1 MFTESVTM
9 EFEDVEISTEKDDRI
24 LNLLGK
30 SVALLRSLC
39 KSWILVLLVAVATV
53 ASACGQPPS
62 NEGERAAG
70 ETTGGE
76 ATAEETT
83 GAETTAETTQ
93 QEALTPGED
102 ALVVYSGRS
111 EELVGPVFDQFEERS
126 GIDVQVR
133 YGDTA
138 ELAAT
143 ILEEGENSPAD
154 LFFAQDP
161 GALGAL
167 QDEGRFQSLPQD
179 SLDRVPERFRSPD
192 GVWIGTSGR
201 ARVVAYNTE
210 ELNEG
215 DLPYSIF
222 DFTDP
227 RWEGSIGWAPTNG
240 SFQAFVTALRVLEGE
255 DRARAW
261 LEGIQAND
269 PFEYPDNLTAV
280 EGVASGEVQVAF
292 VNHYYLFQVME
303 EQGEDVP
310 VRNYYLKNGDPGALV
325 LAAGCGIL
333 DTAQNPEAARSF
345 LDYVLSEEAQQ
356 YFADETFEYPLIE
369 GVEINEELVPL
380 SEIQSPNLDLSNLDD
395 LQGTLELLQETGV
408 L

>member
-1 MFTESVTM
+1 V
-9 EFEDVEISTEKDDRI
+9 
-24 LNLLGK
+24 
-30 SVALLRSLC
+30 LRLLC
-39 KSWILVLLVAVATV
+39 KAWILGLLVALAAVAV
-53 ASACGQPPS
+53 ACGQPPP
-62 NEGERAAG
+62 NEGEQATG

-76 ATAEETT
+76 TTAEETT
-83 GAETTAETTQ
+83 GEETTAETTQ
-93 QEALTPGED
+93 EEPLTPGEG

-111 EELVGPVFDQFEERS
+111 EELVGPVFEQFEERT
-126 GIDVQVR
+126 GVDVQVR

-167 QDEGRFQSLPQD
+167 QDEGRFQPLPQD
-179 SLDRVPERFRSPD
+179 VLDRVPERFRSPD
-192 GVWIGTSGR
+192 GVWVGTSGR

-210 ELNEG
+210 ELSEG
-215 DLPYSIF
+215 DLPPSIL

-227 RWEGSIGWAPTNG
+227 KWEGKIGWAPTNG

-255 DRARAW
+255 DAARDW

-269 PFEYPDNLTAV
+269 PFEYPDNLTAI

-325 LAAGCGIL
+325 LAAGAGIL
-333 DTAQNPEAARSF
+333 DTAQNPEAARGF

-356 YFADETFEYPLIE
+356 YFADETFEYPLVE
-369 GVEINEELVPL
+369 GIEINEELVPL
-380 SEIQSPNLDLSNLDD
+380 SEIQSPNIDLSNLDD

>member
-1 MFTESVTM
+1 
-9 EFEDVEISTEKDDRI
+9 
-24 LNLLGK
+24 LNQLSKKAG
-30 SVALLRSLC
+30 VLRSSLC
-39 KSWILVLLVAVATV
+39 GSWILALLLALATV
-53 ASACGQPPS
+53 ASACGQAPP
-62 NEGERAAG
+62 NGGEQAAG
-70 ETTGGE
+70 ETTGG
-76 ATAEETT
+76 ETT

-93 QEALTPGED
+93 QEPLTPGEG

-111 EELVGPVFDQFEERS
+111 EELVGPVFEQFEERT

-167 QDEGRFQSLPQD
+167 QDEGRFQPLPQD
-179 SLDRVPERFRSPD
+179 GLDRVPERFRSPD
-192 GVWIGTSGR
+192 GVWVGTSGR

-210 ELNEG
+210 ELGEG
-215 DLPYSIF
+215 DLPDSIL

-227 RWEGSIGWAPTNG
+227 KWEGKIGWAPTNG

-255 DRARAW
+255 DAARDW

-269 PFEYPDNLTAV
+269 PFEYSDNLTAV

-292 VNHYYLFQVME
+292 VNHYYLFQLME
-303 EQGEDVP
+303 ERGEDVP

-325 LAAGCGIL
+325 LAAGAGIL

-345 LDYVLSEEAQQ
+345 LEYVLSEEAQQ
-356 YFADETFEYPLIE
+356 YFADETFEYPLVE
-369 GVEINEELVPL
+369 GVEINEALVPL
-380 SEIQSPNLDLSNLDD
+380 SEIQSPNIDLSDLDD